1 MQARRLRSRLKPM
14 SKKNLSSKSYA
25 YFRRNL
31 GTIVLL
37 LSVLFILFGYVL
49 YPSLRVLWQSFLRSG
64 TAESL
69 ASRLHLD
76 NYREFFNLEHRGNLE
91 ALRNSLFIS
100 LGSVILSAIV
110 GISLA
115 FIFTRY
121 RFPGRDLFASLAI
134 LPLVLPPLVGVISF
148 MFLYGESGIFPR
160 GLQALLHLE
169 RPPFAVDGVAAILL
183 VHTYT
188 MYVFFYIFVSA
199 ALGNIDT
206 SVVESAYN
214 LGASRWMVFRK
225 IILPLL
231 TPALVAASLL
241 VFMTS
246 MASFSAPFLFAPS
259 YRILSLQIF
268 FSKVSNDMDMAATQ
282 AVILSAISIAFLLIM
297 RWYSGR
303 RQYVMISKGVGAY
316 ETEIKGRFS
325 RYFMGALGTLIVL
338 ILLLPHLTVILMSFV
353 RDGTWTDQI
362 LPPEYT
368 HQNYVKLFTNLKV
381 LKPIINSLKMASL
394 ATAGNLVF
402 GILAAYL
409 LAKRR
414 FFGKGFVDTLV
425 MLPWAL
431 PGTVVAMNLIF
442 AFNRR
447 SIFTG
452 NQILVGTFWILPLA
466 YFIRNIPL
474 VFRATYA
481 ALQQL
486 DDSLEESARNLG
498 ASRFYAFRKVVMPLV
513 MPGILAGTL
522 LAFVTALGEFVASIL
537 LFIPSNKPIS
547 VEIYSQLDRLA
558 NFGTA
563 SAYSVLLIML
573 ITAVLIFS
581 NKVLKVGTTR
591 VFY

>member
-1 MQARRLRSRLKPM
+1 MNRLYISL
-14 SKKNLSSKSYA
+14 
-25 YFRRNL
+25 RRNL
-31 GTIVLL
+31 GTILL
-37 LSVLFILFGYVL
+37 LLPVLFILFGYVL
-49 YPSLRVLWQSFLRSG
+49 YPSIRILWQSFFRLDER
-64 TAESL
+64 SL
-69 ASRLHLD
+69 A
-76 NYREFFNLEHRGNLE
+76 NYEEFFNLRQRANLE
-91 ALRNSLFIS
+91 ALGNSLFIS
-100 LGSVILSAIV
+100 LGSVLLSALV
-110 GISLA
+110 GVPLA

-121 RFPGRDLFASLAI
+121 RFPGRDLFSALAI

-148 MFLYGESGIFPR
+148 MFLYGETGIFPR
-160 GLQALLHLE
+160 GLQAIFHLQK
-169 RPPFAVDGVAAILL
+169 PPFAIDGVPAIFL

-199 ALGNIDT
+199 ALGKIDT
-206 SVVESAYN
+206 SVIESAYN
-214 LGASRWMVFRK
+214 LGASRWMVLRK

-259 YRILSLQIF
+259 YRVLSLQIY
-268 FSKVSNDMDMAATQ
+268 FSKVNNDMDMAATQ
-282 AVILSAISIAFLLIM
+282 AGVLSAISIAFLLTM

-303 RQYVMISKGVGAY
+303 RQYVMISKGVSAY

-325 RYFMGALGTLIVL
+325 RYFMGAVGTLIVL
-338 ILLLPHLTVILMSFV
+338 VLLLPHLTVILMSFV
-353 RDGTWTDQI
+353 KDGTWTWQI

-368 HQNYVKLFTNLKV
+368 YRNYVRLFSNPRV
-381 LKPIINSLKMASL
+381 LTPIVNSLRMASL
-394 ATAGNLVF
+394 ATAGNFVF
-402 GILAAYL
+402 GVLAAYL

-414 FFGKGFVDTLV
+414 FFGRGFVDVLV
-425 MLPWAL
+425 MIPWAL

-447 SIFTG
+447 TIFAG
-452 NQILVGTFWILPLA
+452 NQILASTFWILPLA
-466 YFIRNIPL
+466 YFVRNIPL
-474 VFRATYA
+474 VFRSTYA

-513 MPGILAGTL
+513 MPGVLAGVL

-537 LFIPSNKPIS
+537 LYIPSNKPIS
-547 VEIYSQLDRLA
+547 VEIYSQLDRLS

-563 SAYSVLLIML
+563 SAYSVLLIIL
-573 ITAVLIFS
+573 ISAVLIFS
-581 NKVLKVGTTR
+581 GKVLKIGTTR